1 VKPVRIVLLD
11 PIGVLFEDQL
21 KGLFLEAILLCEAA
35 GFDVVLVET
44 VGVGQAETAVA
55 EIVDMF
61 MLIPCPGG
69 RRRASGNQAWC
80 RRARRSGAGQ
90 QGGWRTRRCSAPLRD
105 RLASALGL
113 IRPPLAEWQVPVRV
127 VSALEGTGIQE
138 AWDDVVQR
146 LRAVLGAMVRD
157 RRQPSRAL
165 SRRSHGGPAPRRHR
179 KGGHGR
185 HGTPTAAA
193 RKLMAAFRR
202 EGLNRLRNTAVTA
215 PPIPDRRTGRAVSLA
230 AIFFAR

>member
-1 VKPVRIVLLD
+1 LPPAGGDELQGIKRGVVEFADLVL
-11 PIGVLFEDQL
+11 VN
-21 KGLFLEAILLCEAA
+21 KAA
-35 GFDVVLVET
+35 GELD
-44 VGVGQAETAVA
+44 AA
-55 EIVDMF
+55 
-61 MLIPCPGG
+61 
-69 RRRASGNQAWC
+69 
-80 RRARRSGAGQ
+80 ARRSV
-90 QGGWRTRRCSAPLRD
+90 TD
-105 RLASALGL
+105 YASALGL

-127 VSALEGTGIQE
+127 VSAREGTGIQE